1 MTLPRRR
8 ERGWPRGAHSVL
20 YIIRANSAGVPS
32 RPRSACIGLLL
43 EIRSP
48 VSGAP
53 SPPIGASGSSPSC
66 VLPSFPGGDRI
77 ASWFLGPRLAGCAYW
92 VLFLSCLSVLAW
104 GPLLMSNWFTY
115 GSYLDRG
122 LGTVLPLWWEPS
134 GSSFD
139 ILCTVS
145 PCPRCFFARV
155 SGLALGLC
163 RFVLVSYL
171 NL

>member
-43 EIRSP
+43 DP
-48 VSGAP
+48 FSGEWG
-53 SPPIGASGSSPSC
+53 SFPPIGASGSSPSC

-77 ASWFLGPRLAGCAYW
+77 ASWFLGPRLAGCACW
-92 VLFLSCLSVLAW
+92 VLFLSCLSVLVW
-104 GPLLMSNWFTY
+104 GPLRISNWFTY
-115 GSYLDRG
+115 GSYLDRS

-134 GSSFD
+134 GSLFGF
-139 ILCTVS
+139 LCTVS

-171 NL
+171 SL